1 VTPDETWYEAT
12 VSRGDPRPSVSGP
25 ITADVTVIGGGL
37 AGLTAALE
45 LQRKGK
51 QVVLLEAKRL
61 AWGASGRNGGF
72 VFNGFARAISE
83 VAQAAGLDAA
93 KALYALSKEGTELVR
108 DMVACLAPAAQMGD
122 GVLVALRVDDLASL
136 ERRREM
142 MARDFDEPLEIKSS
156 EETRALLNSPRYYQ
170 SILQPRAFHIH
181 PLRYALALAR
191 ETERLGARLYER
203 SPALAVEKHHGGFA
217 VSTAAGSIRSE
228 HVVHCVSALDR
239 RIHPETGRAIL
250 PVATYIAVAAPCEQ
264 NAIRTSLAAA
274 DTRRAGNYFRLID
287 KGRILWGGKI
297 TTRVE
302 EPQHLADAMKRDM
315 VSVFPQLGNPPID
328 YAWSGLMG
336 YALHKM
342 PLIGRSADGQ
352 FYAVAF
358 GGHGVNTTAMAGLLV
373 ARAIAEK
380 DEDYRRFAAFGPRWA
395 GGPFGRFGVQGSYW
409 AMQFRDVLDESRTRL
424 RNRGR

>member
-1 VTPDETWYEAT
+1 VIPRETWYEAT
-12 VSRGDPRPSVSGP
+12 VDRGEPRPPLTGP
-25 ITADVTVIGGGL
+25 VTADVTVIGGGL

-45 LQRKGK
+45 LQRRGK

-72 VFNGFARAISE
+72 VFNGFARAITE
-83 VAQAAGLDAA
+83 VAQVAGLDAA
-93 KALYALSKEGTELVR
+93 KALYALSKEGTEFIR
-108 DMVACLAPAAQMGD
+108 DEVARLAPSAKMGD
-122 GVLVALRVDDLASL
+122 GVLVALRVDDLASF
-136 ERRREM
+136 ERRREL
-142 MARDFDEPLEIKSS
+142 MARDFDEPSEIKST
-156 EETRALLNSPRYYQ
+156 EETRALLSSPRYYQ
-170 SILQPRAFHIH
+170 SILQPKAFHIH
-181 PLRYALALAR
+181 PLRYAIALAG
-191 ETERLGARLYER
+191 EAERLGARLYEH
-203 SPALAVEKHHGGFA
+203 SPALGVEKRQGGVA
-217 VSTAAGSIRSE
+217 VVTARGRVECE

-250 PVATYIAVAAPCEQ
+250 PVATYIAVTAPLQ
-264 NAIRTSLAAA
+264 QTAIRTSLAAA
-274 DTRRAGNYFRLID
+274 DTRRAGNYYRLID
-287 KGRILWGGKI
+287 EGRILWGGKI

-302 EPQHLADAMKRDM
+302 EPRRLADAMKRDM
-315 VSVFPQLGNPPID
+315 VSVFPGLGDTPID

-352 FYAVAF
+352 FYAAAF
-358 GGHGVNTTAMAGLLV
+358 GGHGLNTTAMAGLMV

-424 RNRGR
+424 RNRNH